1 MVAVALRL
9 RSGLH
14 EAVWAAGQIALAFA
28 AASIVLWLGDPYPF
42 HPHGPRNLLIDAL
55 AVVGAVVA
63 WLAAYGLL
71 DAARARLRGRNMPS
85 PVAQSAMTN
94 QVLFNAALLMLG
106 PVLAVTAHIDVAFVP
121 LVFIPLYAVHRMAKL
136 SAERD
141 LAARL
146 DPLTGLANR
155 TGLRHGLDVISAVCA
170 ADQRTAR
177 RATLLVLDLDRFKQ
191 VNDALGH
198 DVGDQLLV
206 AVAQRLRTLR
216 PTRGTVAR
224 LGGDEFA
231 ILTATCGPDDG
242 RALAEQV
249 VRTLSEPVSLDG
261 LRVDVTAS
269 VGIADRDSE
278 HVDFATLMRRADI
291 AMYDAKQRGDAI
303 AEYRPGSET
312 NSPERLQL
320 LTDFRRALESGDR
333 NEISMYYQPQVCL
346 TSGAV
351 EAVEALL
358 RWRHPTYGPIDTQ
371 ELLAVAEHSSVMH
384 LLTMRAID
392 DVVAQVGAWQA
403 DGIDLRAS
411 INVSSRDLYS
421 DDIVAHLAATL
432 ARHDVEPGKIQIE
445 ITESALIADPSRAIG
460 TVNRICAL
468 GVAIALD
475 DFGTGYSSLQ
485 HLRKLPIAEI
495 KIDRSFVG
503 GMADNHDDAAIVR
516 STVDLAHSLGI
527 RTVAEGVETEYT
539 RQLLAEAGCTLAQG
553 WLTAHPMPAHEV
565 SEWLLGFRTAN
576 DAAGDLP
583 LPCGPERPTPVS
595 GTERNP
601 AGSAR

>member
-1 MVAVALRL
+1 MSTRIHAAWASRRRRAVLFEVVVCATAVAIVVFSRDGIVHTATTSGAFWLLLFVGVLAGTQSFVAAVPPGRAAMVICPTICFTFAIQLCWGLGPAIVAQTASMVAVALRL

-42 HPHGPRNLLIDAL
+42 RPHGPRNLLIDAL

-312 NSPERLQL
+312 
-320 LTDFRRALESGDR
+320 
-333 NEISMYYQPQVCL
+333 
-346 TSGAV
+346 
-351 EAVEALL
+351 
-358 RWRHPTYGPIDTQ
+358 
-371 ELLAVAEHSSVMH
+371 
-384 LLTMRAID
+384 
-392 DVVAQVGAWQA
+392 
-403 DGIDLRAS
+403 
-411 INVSSRDLYS
+411 
-421 DDIVAHLAATL
+421 
-432 ARHDVEPGKIQIE
+432 
-445 ITESALIADPSRAIG
+445 
-460 TVNRICAL
+460 
-468 GVAIALD
+468 
-475 DFGTGYSSLQ
+475 
-485 HLRKLPIAEI
+485 
-495 KIDRSFVG
+495 
-503 GMADNHDDAAIVR
+503 
-516 STVDLAHSLGI
+516 
-527 RTVAEGVETEYT
+527 
-539 RQLLAEAGCTLAQG
+539 
-553 WLTAHPMPAHEV
+553 
-565 SEWLLGFRTAN
+565 
-576 DAAGDLP
+576 
-583 LPCGPERPTPVS
+583 
-595 GTERNP
+595 
-601 AGSAR
+601 